1 MCAISR
7 LISPN
12 SLSFIFT
19 NSPGFTCT
27 HLHPALLAQAWVALS
42 SSGSFQMPFVMLSW
56 SHPHFFWVA
65 FFLCAS
71 HLGPNINIYYVLCL
85 KNNLNFY
92 QWIHDKKNCVCVCV
106 WFEYYSAIKKKGILL
121 FVATWMNPEGIMLSE
136 ISQTEKDTYCTSSL
150 RCEFKEIQSTVVV
163 ARGWGG
169 RNGDVLVRVQ
179 MSGYKISSSGD
190 LKSTVMTTISNA
202 ILYAGRILGE

>member
-1 MCAISR
+1 MS
-7 LISPN
+7 
-12 SLSFIFT
+12 
-19 NSPGFTCT
+19 
-27 HLHPALLAQAWVALS
+27 
-42 SSGSFQMPFVMLSW
+42 
-56 SHPHFFWVA
+56 
-65 FFLCAS
+65 
-71 HLGPNINIYYVLCL
+71 
-85 KNNLNFY
+85 
-92 QWIHDKKNCVCVCV
+92 
-106 WFEYYSAIKKKGILL
+106 
-121 FVATWMNPEGIMLSE
+121 TWMNPEGIMLSE

>member
-27 HLHPALLAQAWVALS
+27 HLRPALLAQAWVALS

-106 WFEYYSAIKKKGILL
+106 VWILFSHKKEG
-121 FVATWMNPEGIMLSE
+121 NPAFCGNLDEP
-136 ISQTEKDTYCTSSL
+136 
-150 RCEFKEIQSTVVV
+150 
-163 ARGWGG
+163 WGHYAEWNQPD
-169 RNGDVLVRVQ
+169 RERH
-179 MSGYKISSSGD
+179 
-190 LKSTVMTTISNA
+190 
-202 ILYAGRILGE
+202 ILYVLT